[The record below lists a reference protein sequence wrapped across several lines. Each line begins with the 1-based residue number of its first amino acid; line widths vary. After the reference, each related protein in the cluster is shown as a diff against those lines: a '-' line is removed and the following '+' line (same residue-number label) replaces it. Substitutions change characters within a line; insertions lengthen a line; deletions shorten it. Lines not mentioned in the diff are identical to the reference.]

1 MHLGVQYYRPP
12 FPQSRHWKDD
22 LARIRASGLDTLQ
35 LWVVW
40 GWVEPSPGEFAFD
53 DYDRL
58 VELAGHEGLSV
69 VLSTIAA
76 VQPYWIHRVVPGSEM
91 VDHRGNRVI
100 SSNRGECH
108 FGLTPGGCIDH
119 PGVWERM
126 SSFLT
131 EVVKRYHGA
140 ENLVG
145 WDAWNELRW
154 NVQADGLVCFCE
166 HTVRA
171 FREWLDQHYGGLD
184 GLNAAWL
191 RRYQSWEDVFP
202 GKLPNRPY
210 TEMMA
215 FEHFLTWRA
224 NRHGRQRYQ
233 LMKAL
238 DPDHPVTVHAAHP
251 CPLIVGDTENHA
263 VNRGNDWFYADD
275 CDGVGC
281 SSFPKWFGMDD
292 ADLSVRVEYVSSAA
306 RDKLVWLSEVQGGRS
321 SLGFEVYPPVDAL
334 SQQRWIWNGL
344 ACGADTIL
352 FWCWRDEV
360 FGRESAG
367 FGLAGGDG
375 LAEERLEAMA
385 KTGLLLREHASL
397 LEGYQPARAEIGVL
411 FSPETHYLH
420 WAQDGTAQ
428 RAADALQGYCRAL
441 VKRSLPYRVIEEE
454 HLDELAGLRLLF
466 MPRTLVVDDGT
477 AERIGAW
484 VRGGGTLVC
493 ESECGAFGSNGI
505 YRYPEDRF
513 LSELA
518 GAKEIGRRSLTSD
531 SISAI
536 VEGRHLQLPAI
547 QWVTPWHVERGDVYG
562 AHPDGALVARVP
574 VGRGQ
579 VVLLGSYHGE
589 CYAHAYNRDFEALVE
604 WIAGQAGVGRPVRIL
619 APEAD
624 ENRFMYVRWGQSG
637 QTPIIFV
644 FFPEGVDSCELVF
657 DGLLDGNEAVRD
669 LISGG
674 SHTLEVSGDIVVLS
688 LPCPTWRL
696 AVLVPESACS

>member
-1 MHLGVQYYRPP
+1 MNLGVQYYRPP
-12 FPQSRHWKDD
+12 FPQSCYWDED
-22 LARIRASGLDTLQ
+22 LRRVREAGLDTLQ

-40 GWVEPSPGEFAFD
+40 GWVEPSLGEFRFD
-53 DYDRL
+53 DYDAL
-58 VELAGHEGLSV
+58 MELARKYGLKV

-108 FGLTPGGCIDH
+108 FGLTPGGCLDH

-126 SSFLT
+126 SAFLR
-131 EVVKRYHGA
+131 EVVTRYRGA
-140 ENLVG
+140 ENLLG

-166 HTVRA
+166 HTLRA
-171 FREWLDQHYGGLD
+171 FRDWLDARYGGLE
-184 GLNAAWL
+184 GLNRAWL
-191 RRYQSWEDVFP
+191 RRYESWEDVFP

-215 FEHFLTWRA
+215 FEHFLSWRA
-224 NRHGRQRYQ
+224 NRHGKARYQ

-238 DPDHPVTVHAAHP
+238 DPHHPVTVHGAHP
-251 CPLIVGDTENHA
+251 CPLMVGDAENHA
-263 VNRGNDWFYADD
+263 LNRGNDWFYADD
-275 CDGVGC
+275 CDGIGC

-306 RDKLVWLSEVQGGRS
+306 REKQVWLSEVQGGRS

-367 FGLAGGDG
+367 FGLAGSDG
-375 LAEERLEAMA
+375 LAGERLAAMR
-385 KTGLLLREHASL
+385 KTERVLTKHAELLR
-397 LEGYQPARAEIGVL
+397 GYRPAQAEIGVL
-411 FSPETHYLH
+411 FSPQTHYLH
-420 WAQDGTAQ
+420 WAQEGTAR

-441 VKRSLPYRVIEEE
+441 VRRSLPYRVLEEE
-454 HLDELAGLRLLF
+454 HLDELEGLRVLF
-466 MPRTLVVDDGT
+466 MPRTLVVDD
-477 AERIGAW
+477 ASADRIGAW
-484 VRGGGTLVC
+484 VRTGGTLVC

-513 LSELA
+513 LRDLA
-518 GAKEIGRRSLTSD
+518 GAREVGRRSLERGSV
-531 SISAI
+531 SAE
-536 VEGRHLQLPAI
+536 VGGRHLQLPAT
-547 QWVTPWHVERGDVYG
+547 QWLTPWQIEHGDVM
-562 AHPDGALVARVP
+562 ASHADGVLLARVP

-579 VVLLGSYHGE
+579 VVLCGSYHGE
-589 CYAHAYNRDFEALVE
+589 CYARAYSADLEVLVD
-604 WIAGQAGVGRPVRIL
+604 WVAGIGCVARPVRVVS
-619 APEAD
+619 PKPD
-624 ENRFMYVRWGQSG
+624 ETRFMYVRWGASG
-637 QTPIIFV
+637 DMPVIFV
-644 FFPEGVDSCELVF
+644 FFPEKVDSCTLSF
-657 DGLLDGNEAVRD
+657 QGLLDGHDAVHD
-669 LISGG
+669 IISGETHRLAQEAG
-674 SHTLEVSGDIVVLS
+674 AAVLN
-688 LPCPTWRL
+688 LPCPAWRL
-696 AVLVPESACS
+696 AVLVPEACVA